1 MRVLFVLFVVIPI
14 VEMYVLIRV
23 GAWLGAWPTIGLVLL
38 TAVIGAALLRH
49 EGINTLASVQ
59 RRLQFG
65 ELPARELIE
74 GLFLAM
80 GGALLLTP
88 GFVTDVVGFTF
99 LLPPTRKLLAAY
111 LLRRGVFHVQG
122 VGSHGADPG
131 RTSRRGGDEGRIIE
145 GEYSREEDDEPRR

>member
-1 MRVLFVLFVVIPI
+1 LRVLFVLFVVIPI

-23 GAWLGAWPTIGLVLL
+23 GAWLGAWPTIGLVML
-38 TAVIGAALLRH
+38 TAVIGAGLLRR
-49 EGINTLASVQ
+49 EGVATLASVQ

-74 GLFLAM
+74 GLLLAM

-99 LLPPTRKLLAAY
+99 LLPPPRKLLATY
-111 LLRRGVFHVQG
+111 LLRRGVLHVGG
-122 VGSHGADPG
+122 VGGHQAGPG
-131 RTSRRGGDEGRIIE
+131 RPSGRGSDDGRIIE
-145 GEYSREEDDEPRR
+145 GEYSREDDDEHRR